1 MLGVFVIASP
11 LLTLSGWAAPIE
23 NMPQVVEWLTRADPA
38 RYMMVV
44 ARGLFLQDM
53 SFSLVLSQAWPMAL
67 IALATLSL
75 AGVAVRR
82 VLS

>member
-1 MLGVFVIASP
+1 MS
-11 LLTLSGWAAPIE
+11 
-23 NMPQVVEWLTRADPA
+23 RADPV
-38 RYMMVV
+38 RYMMVA

-53 SFSLVLSQAWPMAL
+53 PVSLVLEQAWPMAL
-67 IALATLSL
+67 IALATLTL